1 MSSDTLAIARARFA
15 RVGPRKVGQ
24 ILALI
29 RGKTAAKAFDVL
41 RFTPKSAVTIVE
53 KTLRSAV
60 ANLGEGVP
68 PEQVVI
74 REIWVNQGPV
84 LKRMRASAMCRGVV
98 YRRKTCHLT
107 VVVARTGAGGGAVA
121 STARLAERNASAV
134 PAGAR

>member
-1 MSSDTLAIARARFA
+1 MSPDTLAIARARFA

-29 RGKTAAKAFDVL
+29 RGKSAAQAYDLL

-60 ANLGEGVP
+60 ANLGGAVP
-68 PEQVVI
+68 PEQVMI
-74 REIWVNQGPV
+74 REVWVNQGPV
-84 LKRMRASAMCRGVV
+84 LKRMRAAAMGRGVT

-107 VVVARTGAGGGAVA
+107 VVVARHAK
-121 STARLAERNASAV
+121 AV
-134 PAGAR
+134 PAGAL